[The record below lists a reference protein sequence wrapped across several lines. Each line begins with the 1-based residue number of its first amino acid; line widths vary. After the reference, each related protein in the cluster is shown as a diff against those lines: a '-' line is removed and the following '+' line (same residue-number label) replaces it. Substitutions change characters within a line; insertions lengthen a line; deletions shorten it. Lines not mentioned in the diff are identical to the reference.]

1 MSLNDGTTPLLA
13 LHKELWDIS
22 IFVGKPRGILNQKLQ
37 NKWSFPFPLTTST
50 QIKN

>member
-1 MSLNDGTTPLLA
+1 MEPEQDGASLWIYGPNEHPLVF
-13 LHKELWDIS
+13 S
-22 IFVGKPRGILNQKLQ
+22 ILNQKLQ